1 MVFDIKPSA
10 PIQGA
15 SPMPQFGDSVVVTE
29 KGARR
34 LGKRKMEIIA
44 LGA

>member
-10 PIQGA
+10 PIRGA

-29 KGARR
+29 NGARR
-34 LGKRKMEIIA
+34 LGKRKTEIVT